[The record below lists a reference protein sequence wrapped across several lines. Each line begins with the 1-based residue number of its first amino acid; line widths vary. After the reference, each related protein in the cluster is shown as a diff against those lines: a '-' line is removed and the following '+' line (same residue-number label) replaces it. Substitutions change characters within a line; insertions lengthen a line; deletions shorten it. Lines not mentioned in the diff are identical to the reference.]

1 MSSDTRYSSSP
12 WSSSSVNFMGTTSAM
27 REGRTSLPTTAM
39 ILSTSFGEGSS
50 WSMRSRMA
58 PVMVP
63 GSSLSCPPLSLTAR
77 ANSTQYSGIPCVRS
91 ITTSAMAW
99 SSSSVASVFLT
110 SWMASE
116 GDSGCSASC
125 HTGHRTSPR
134 SSSTSSSC
142 IFVRVVIT
150 TKIDG
155 HLTST
160 SLRRAQEEL
169 SHHCMAWRTR
179 RMGLL
184 WALLL
189 RRAQSSSASLSR
201 RRRESRGGPCS

>member
-1 MSSDTRYSSSP
+1 
-12 WSSSSVNFMGTTSAM
+12 
-27 REGRTSLPTTAM
+27 
-39 ILSTSFGEGSS
+39 
-50 WSMRSRMA
+50 
-58 PVMVP
+58 
-63 GSSLSCPPLSLTAR
+63 
-77 ANSTQYSGIPCVRS
+77 
-91 ITTSAMAW
+91 MAW

-116 GDSGCSASC
+116 GESGCSASC

-160 SLRRAQEEL
+160 
-169 SHHCMAWRTR
+169 CPRTR
-179 RMGLL
+179 HPLL
-184 WALLL
+184 PSHTCA
-189 RRAQSSSASLSR
+189 RTGGSR
-201 RRRESRGGPCS
+201 